1 MIEII
6 CAVLGLVQGVLVAL
20 NKRSNWI
27 AYILQM
33 MLLFVF
39 SLLNKLYGDA
49 GISLIY
55 VVFGVIGLI
64 YWGKDNKR
72 EIENACAAE
81 RIIACALTF
90 VFTLGLFFVLKG
102 TDDPLPFLD
111 AFTTVTSFVATYFMV
126 TKKIDAWIVWFVNDI
141 FYIVEYILL
150 PDKAIYLAVLNLIWT
165 ALAVYSYFNWRKIM
179 KTIDISLR
187 SVSGTTLEM

>member
-1 MIEII
+1 MVEIF
-6 CAVLGLVQGVLVAL
+6 CAVLGLIQGVLVAL

-33 MLLFVF
+33 VLLFVF
-39 SLLNKLYGDA
+39 SLFNRLYGDA
-49 GISLIY
+49 GNSLIY
-55 VVFGVIGLI
+55 VIFGVIGLI
-64 YWGKDNKR
+64 YWGKDNERK
-72 EIENACAAE
+72 IKNACAKE
-81 RIIACALTF
+81 RIIAFALTF
-90 VFTLGLFFVLKG
+90 VFTASLFFVLKS

-126 TKKIDAWIVWFVNDI
+126 TKKLDAWIVWFVNDI
-141 FYIVEYILL
+141 FYIVEYIML

-179 KTIDISLR
+179 KTQS
-187 SVSGTTLEM
+187 